1 MARDELVEWIIII
14 LSVVL
19 WWPRLFLGYD
29 PLWYHVTIYYLVP
42 IALVAIFVRR
52 YRRMKAGLEYSEKVV
67 QSQRYGEPLPNLED
81 DTTPRRRK

>member
-29 PLWYHVTIYYLVP
+29 PLWYHVLSSYAVP
-42 IALVAIFVRR
+42 IALVVILVRR
-52 YRRMKAGLEYSEKVV
+52 IRRMKAGLDYSEKVV
-67 QSQRYGEPLPNLED
+67 QSQRYGEPLPRLD
-81 DTTPRRRK
+81 DAPPRRRK